1 MSSIKIRSKRRDG
14 KTQIRILIAHPMAKT
29 SRNNSAS
36 GLKSIPGHFIQ
47 VLTVKH
53 NGKIIAHCNI
63 GPNIAKNPFFAFM
76 LNGGETGDKISASW
90 VDNQGQTDSAEHR
103 IG

>member
-1 MSSIKIRSKRRDG
+1 MSSIKIRSKRLTG

-29 SRNNSAS
+29 RKRNAPS
-36 GLKSIPGHFIQ
+36 GAKTLPGHFIQ

-53 NGKIIAHCNI
+53 NGKTVANCNI

-76 LNGGETGDKISASW
+76 LNGGKAGDKISVSW
-90 VDNQGQTDSAEHR
+90 VDNQGQTDMAEHQV
-103 IG
+103 G